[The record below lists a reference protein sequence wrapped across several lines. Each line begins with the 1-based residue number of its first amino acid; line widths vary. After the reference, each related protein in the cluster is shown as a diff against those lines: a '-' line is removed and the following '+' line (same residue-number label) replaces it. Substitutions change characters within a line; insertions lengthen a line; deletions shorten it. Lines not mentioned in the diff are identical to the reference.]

1 MLNQVL
7 LNREKRMRNGLNGAP
22 MNDPFYH
29 ETELANG
36 PRVLS
41 HAMPHSQSVALGI
54 FIDVGSR
61 DEVARLSGISH
72 ALEHML
78 FKGTAQM
85 NVHQLAEKLDEL
97 GGNANA
103 FTSRERTC
111 FHLHVLHE
119 HWREALDILMQM
131 VSEPALPEIEWQR
144 EREVIFAEMAM
155 VEDTPEEWVM
165 DQHLE
170 ALFPNHSLGHTV
182 LGTHA
187 SLSAMSAA
195 DLADYLQH
203 SYRAPR
209 LLVVAAG
216 HIEHAALV
224 DAVADMDWRSTSE
237 PVSRE
242 PAVGLA
248 SGLQALPRSGEQA
261 QIIASFPGIH
271 AASKDRPVAWLANQ
285 VLGGGLSS
293 CLFREVREKR
303 GLAYGIGSHLNALVD
318 TGTWSI
324 TCGTEPDR
332 AAECVGL
339 LSELLADFAS
349 SFSADEVARSKR
361 QLQVQFR
368 MGLDSVE
375 GQMLY
380 LGSRFDEEI
389 LLSPL
394 QWLEQVQA
402 VDVESVR
409 TWAGQQLSEPGLW
422 SIAAPEQALSKICER
437 VR

>member
-1 MLNQVL
+1 
-7 LNREKRMRNGLNGAP
+7 
-22 MNDPFYH
+22 MNHPFYH
-29 ETELANG
+29 ETQLSDA
-36 PRVLS
+36 PLVLS

-61 DEVARLSGISH
+61 DEVARLSGITH

-119 HWREALDILMQM
+119 HWREALQILMQM
-131 VSEPALPEIEWQR
+131 VREPALPQAEWLR

-170 ALFPNHSLGHTV
+170 ALFPNHALGRPV
-182 LGTHA
+182 LGTHQ
-187 SLSAMSAA
+187 SLDIFSST
-195 DLADYLQH
+195 DLSDYLQH
-203 SYRAPR
+203 WYRSPR
-209 LLVVAAG
+209 LLIVAAG
-216 HIEHAALV
+216 NIEHDNLLAEVQAV
-224 DAVADMDWRSTSE
+224 DWGMTGQAEPRQPVTS
-237 PVSRE
+237 
-242 PAVGLA
+242 LA
-248 SGLQALPRSGEQA
+248 SGVQALPRAGEQA
-261 QIIASFPGIH
+261 QIIVSFSGIA
-271 AASKDRPVAWLANQ
+271 AASEQRPVAWLANQ
-285 VLGGGLSS
+285 VLGGGMSS
-293 CLFREVREKR
+293 CLFREIREKR
-303 GLAYGIGSHLNALVD
+303 GLAYGIGSHLNTLTD
-318 TGTWSI
+318 TGTWTI
-324 TCGTEPDR
+324 TCGTEPSR
-332 AAECVGL
+332 AAECVDL
-339 LSELLADFAS
+339 LSQLLHDFSTSITAS
-349 SFSADEVARSKR
+349 EVERSKR

-380 LGSRFDEEI
+380 LGSRLDEEL

-394 QWLEQVQA
+394 QWLQKIEE
-402 VDVESVR
+402 VDVEQVR
-409 TWAGQQLSEPGLW
+409 GWSSEQLASDRLASNQSSSAALW
-422 SIAAPEQALSKICER
+422 TIAAPEHELSNVCDRIPAC
-437 VR
+437 